1 MKICIT
7 SRGSDLDSLIDPH
20 FGRAQN
26 FIFLNEK
33 GEIEEVLKNPG
44 VEAMRGAGISA
55 AQMIADKRVS
65 VVITGNVGP
74 NAFKVLSPSGIK
86 IFLVDINLTVKEVFS
101 LFNEGKIKEL
111 NMPSVQGHFGQGP
124 FPGGRGRGQ
133 GRGFGGRR

>member
-1 MKICIT
+1 
-7 SRGSDLDSLIDPH
+7 
-20 FGRAQN
+20 
-26 FIFLNEK
+26 
-33 GEIEEVLKNPG
+33 
-44 VEAMRGAGISA
+44 MRGAGISA